1 VNEHEHDSELRS
13 LAQGLGARAAERLD
27 VERTAAAVVR
37 RLREEPV
44 APPAWW
50 RRPAMLRLAA
60 AFVILAGG
68 GLLARS
74 AFQTTHPAHYVV
86 EDLRGL
92 SADDL
97 RDVLNTLDQ
106 TLDLDS
112 TATPGDGLDGL
123 NADQL
128 RAVLRSLEG

>member
-1 VNEHEHDSELRS
+1 MSERENDSDLRS
-13 LAQGLGARAAERLD
+13 RAQRLGARAAERLD

-37 RLREEPV
+37 RLREEPI
-44 APPAWW
+44 AAPAWW

-60 AFVILAGG
+60 AFVIVAGG

-74 AFQTTHPAHYVV
+74 TFQTTHPAHYVV

-92 SADDL
+92 SADEL

-112 TATPGDGLDGL
+112 TATTGEGLDDL